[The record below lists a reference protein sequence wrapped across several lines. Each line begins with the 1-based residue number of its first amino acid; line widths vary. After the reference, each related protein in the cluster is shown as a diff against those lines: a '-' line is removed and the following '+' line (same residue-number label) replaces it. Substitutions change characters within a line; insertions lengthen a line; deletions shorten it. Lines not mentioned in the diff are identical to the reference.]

1 MINGSAAKKKLPASG
16 VLVKHVLPERVMRVL
31 IDGRKILDG
40 GIGVHTENTIQAL
53 LAQDNV
59 DVSVILDP
67 EIRKA
72 PEVARSSWLERV
84 DVVKDAARP
93 YSLDE
98 AFCMPRR
105 VDFSHYDVFHVPH
118 FTLPFGIKIPTVI
131 TVHDLIHIK
140 YPEHIYYPWVA
151 RILIKSA
158 LRRASRVLTVS
169 QATYDDLVEFVGS
182 NEKLRSKLRV
192 VPNALDP
199 FFLKNPQ
206 GSEYLLNRF
215 KLQGDYLLTVFSTV
229 KPHKGVSDLLAAFK
243 ALKDRQ
249 RLTAAA
255 TPEGQVINDLKL
267 VLVGKGTETLVERER
282 LLDIVGSIPGV
293 YVFGAVSK
301 EELLNL
307 YARALGVVVPSKIE
321 GFCLPVIESHA
332 QGTPVV
338 VRPVPA
344 IRELVTERDII
355 CGDLSGPALESGLM
369 ELIRRH
375 CSGKVLRGWPNLRR
389 YDRDD
394 IGRTMMAV
402 YAEAV
407 GAGVR

>member
-1 MINGSAAKKKLPASG
+1 MNNGVAARKEGATKQ
-16 VLVKHVLPERVMRVL
+16 VLIKHLRPERVLRIL

-53 LAQDNV
+53 LAQENV

-67 EIRKA
+67 EVRKA
-72 PEVARSSWLERV
+72 PEVAKSTWLERV
-84 DVVKDAARP
+84 DVVKDSARP

-98 AFCMPRR
+98 AFGLPQRI
-105 VDFSHYDVFHVPH
+105 DFSRYDLFHVPH

-140 YPEHIYYPWVA
+140 YPEHFYYPWVA
-151 RILIKSA
+151 RFLIKSA
-158 LRRASRVLTVS
+158 LKRASRVLAVS
-169 QATYDDLVEFVGS
+169 QATYDDLLEFVGP
-182 NEKLRSKLRV
+182 NEKIRAKLRV

-206 GSEYLLNRF
+206 GPEYLMNRF

-229 KPHKGVSDLLAAFK
+229 KPHKGVTDLLNAFK
-243 ALKDRQ
+243 TIKERQ
-249 RLTAAA
+249 RVIAAA
-255 TPEGQVINDLKL
+255 TPEGQVLNDLKL
-267 VLVGKGTETLVERER
+267 ILVGKGTETLVERER
-282 LLDIVGSIPGV
+282 LLEIAGSIPGV
-293 YVFGAVSK
+293 YVFGTVSR

-307 YARALGVVVPSKIE
+307 YAHALGVVIPSKIE
-321 GFCLPVIESHA
+321 GFCLPVLESHA

-344 IRELVTERDII
+344 IKELVTDRDVV
-355 CGDLSGPALESGLM
+355 CEDLGDPALENGLL

-375 CSGKVLRGWPNLRR
+375 CSGQVIRGWANLAR
-389 YDRDD
+389 YDRED
-394 IGRTMMAV
+394 IGRTILQV
-402 YAEAV
+402 YAEAIR
-407 GAGVR
+407 AEAK